1 MTGTGGDG
9 PRGVADR
16 SGGPETRQAA
26 AAAPAAPRL
35 AWVAGVVAL
44 AGWALVGLGGGGI
57 DPGDGLGGAGPT
69 AAFLALAL
77 GAPLA
82 AIVVVLAW
90 DRAALRTGPVRLA
103 LGACAGMAAWA
114 ALSMLWAASPA
125 LAWIDANRQAIV
137 LCALVIGAGLGA
149 LLPRAPLLLGLGLAA
164 AALVPVG
171 AALLT
176 RILPELLGSDSDL
189 ARLSAPVGYWNAL
202 ALIAVVAAPGA
213 LWPAG
218 ARPAWRGGLSLGAAG
233 TALVVVTVLLTYSR
247 GGVLALVM
255 ALAVTVA
262 FVPATG
268 RALAALAAGV
278 AGALLPAAHGLTDP
292 ALTTDGLPVG
302 QRADAGLGLGWRL
315 AVGLALA
322 AVLAPL
328 VVRAAER
335 TGLDAARAR
344 RIGLAAVAGVV
355 LATGVAVAV
364 VPDARG
370 WTGDRAAEF
379 RGEEGDAVANDPGRL
394 VSTAGNQRRG
404 WWGEAWRG
412 FLDAPVVG
420 QGAGGF
426 ALVHLQERTTG
437 DPSLMTREPHGV
449 VVRFLSGTGLVG
461 TALFA
466 ALLAAVVWGV
476 LRAAAGRAPPE
487 IGLPLAVMA
496 AFLLQAAVDW
506 SWAVPALTIPALAA
520 AGVVLTTGVPGR
532 VAGARPGPLAAAG
545 LAAAVLVA
553 VASAALPWWS
563 TGRVLAGE
571 DALAAGRT
579 AEAVRLADGAR
590 AANPLATGPLL
601 LLARAHTDR
610 GERARALGAYRR
622 ATEIA
627 PDDPGAWRALAVFLG
642 RDRTAVAAW
651 REVHRLDP
659 RDPEAALRAG

>member
-370 WTGDRAAEF
+370 WTGDRAAE
-379 RGEEGDAVANDPGRL
+379 
-394 VSTAGNQRRG
+394 
-404 WWGEAWRG
+404 
-412 FLDAPVVG
+412 
-420 QGAGGF
+420 
-426 ALVHLQERTTG
+426 
-437 DPSLMTREPHGV
+437 
-449 VVRFLSGTGLVG
+449 
-461 TALFA
+461 
-466 ALLAAVVWGV
+466 
-476 LRAAAGRAPPE
+476 
-487 IGLPLAVMA
+487 
-496 AFLLQAAVDW
+496 
-506 SWAVPALTIPALAA
+506 
-520 AGVVLTTGVPGR
+520 
-532 VAGARPGPLAAAG
+532 
-545 LAAAVLVA
+545 
-553 VASAALPWWS
+553 
-563 TGRVLAGE
+563 
-571 DALAAGRT
+571 
-579 AEAVRLADGAR
+579 
-590 AANPLATGPLL
+590 
-601 LLARAHTDR
+601 
-610 GERARALGAYRR
+610 
-622 ATEIA
+622 
-627 PDDPGAWRALAVFLG
+627 
-642 RDRTAVAAW
+642 
-651 REVHRLDP
+651 
-659 RDPEAALRAG
+659 